1 MAGETL
7 LNNRYELIAQ
17 QGSGGMSVIYKA
29 VDRSLGR
36 TVAVKILRPSLTQD
50 PAFLSKFQQEARS
63 VAMMQHPNIVTVHD
77 VGSDGPTHYIVM
89 EMIEGQDLKK
99 LIKTQGALPYPKALD
114 FAIQICGG
122 LGFAHRSRLVHADV
136 KPQNILINKNNVIKV
151 TDFGIAQ
158 AYTDTMP
165 QTRADVVWG
174 SPHYFAPEQARGEK
188 PSPASDVY
196 SIGIVMFEM
205 FTGRLPYIGTSQR
218 ELAMAHIQ
226 SEVPKAKD
234 VNPAVPDEISKII
247 QKVMSKRPNDRYSQ
261 ADQLGHIL
269 KGVQDRT
276 KNASANTIQ
285 TPPAPP
291 TVEGQRPVSIPP
303 PQSPSSRPPN
313 IPRPVSQD
321 ETVRYGA
328 APHAPTDNRQQQTI
342 ESPSKVKPPQP
353 FVDNVAQR
361 AQSPLPPSS
370 TPAPPR
376 QSPIKPDGSWNATG
390 TGGYSPVNPP
400 MRQEEPTG
408 LDFVTITLV
417 ILAFIAVAGLVPL
430 YLFGVFPVLGG

>member
-7 LNNRYELIAQ
+7 LNNRYELVAQ

-29 VDRSLGR
+29 IDRSLGR
-36 TVAVKILRPSLTQD
+36 TVAIKILRPSLTQD
-50 PAFLSKFQQEARS
+50 PAFLGKFQQEARS
-63 VAMMQHPNIVTVHD
+63 VAKMSHPNIVTVHD

-89 EMIEGQDLKK
+89 EMIEGSDLKK
-99 LIKTQGALPYPKALD
+99 LIKTQGALPYSKALD
-114 FAIQICGG
+114 YAIQICDG
-122 LGFAHRSRLVHADV
+122 LGFAHRSQLVHADV
-136 KPQNILINKNNVIKV
+136 KPQNILITTDDVIKI

-205 FTGRLPYIGTSQR
+205 FTGRLPFVGASQR

-226 SEVPKAKD
+226 AEIPRAKD
-234 VNPAVPDEISKII
+234 INPAVPEEISNII
-247 QKVMSKRPNDRYSQ
+247 AKVMSKRPNDRFSH

-276 KNASANTIQ
+276 RNASANTLPGRAAPPTIVGGNRVPTQ
-285 TPPAPP
+285 TPPPP
-291 TVEGQRPVSIPP
+291 
-303 PQSPSSRPPN
+303 
-313 IPRPVSQD
+313 PVSQE
-321 ETVRYGA
+321 ETYKYSP
-328 APHAPTDNRQQQTI
+328 APNPPTPIRSQPNQQ
-342 ESPSKVKPPQP
+342 PSHSSPPQP
-353 FVDNVAQR
+353 IYDGR
-361 AQSPLPPSS
+361 ARPNGQPLPP
-370 TPAPPR
+370 TN
-376 QSPIKPDGSWNATG
+376 QFITPDGRGNPRATRG
-390 TGGYSPVNPP
+390 YTGPIMPINDSQ
-400 MRQEEPTG
+400 REG

-417 ILAFIAVAGLVPL
+417 FFALIAVGGLVLL
-430 YLFGVFPVLGG
+430 YLFGVFPALS